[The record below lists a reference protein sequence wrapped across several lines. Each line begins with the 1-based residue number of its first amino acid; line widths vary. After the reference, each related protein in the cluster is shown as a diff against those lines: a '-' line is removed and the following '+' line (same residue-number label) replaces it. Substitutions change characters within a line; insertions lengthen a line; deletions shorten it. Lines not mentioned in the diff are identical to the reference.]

1 MVRQLLRCSW
11 LLMLMWLP
19 FVHFAPDLRSSQWQ
33 DEVQWNRL
41 HIDHEHYVIRAFASG
56 CQESLSSKPSRSVSD
71 SAHNL
76 DRAATESFRRRL
88 QQLAIGR
95 ALDIDREREES
106 VVIIMVHCHCS
117 LSRCCCCPAGR
128 AADFIFL
135 LQQHKD
141 LDQEKNFLCL
151 CFWL

>member
-1 MVRQLLRCSW
+1 M
-11 LLMLMWLP
+11 
-19 FVHFAPDLRSSQWQ
+19 
-33 DEVQWNRL
+33 
-41 HIDHEHYVIRAFASG
+41 IRAFASG

-106 VVIIMVHCHCS
+106 VVIIMVHCHCHCS

-135 LQQHKD
+135 LQHKD
-141 LDQEKNFLCL
+141 LDQEKNSLSVPLFLALTKEPHVEGELNSHSCAA
-151 CFWL
+151 

>member
-1 MVRQLLRCSW
+1 M
-11 LLMLMWLP
+11 
-19 FVHFAPDLRSSQWQ
+19 
-33 DEVQWNRL
+33 
-41 HIDHEHYVIRAFASG
+41 IRAFASG

-106 VVIIMVHCHCS
+106 VVIMVHCHCHCS
-117 LSRCCCCPAGR
+117 LSCCCCCPAGR
-128 AADFIFL
+128 AAVFIFL
-135 LQQHKD
+135 LQHNIREGFIKKKKVGIFPLGGEGAFLFDIFSHFQK
-141 LDQEKNFLCL
+141 LIQKNPLNHPKMQRIFFCTY
-151 CFWL
+151 